1 MKIYFCGS
9 HGVGKTTL
17 ARYVSDTYS
26 LPLITEVARM
36 ILSEQELQVDTLRY
50 DMTLVDHYQSQV
62 FNRQAQE
69 EAKYT
74 SFVSDRSAIDALAYA
89 GQHARILPQ
98 LLKSS
103 LLTECLSV
111 LREPNSIL
119 FFVRPSKAT
128 LKADGVRELLN
139 WDGIVSI
146 DAQIKLL
153 LEMFYLRYFQINTD
167 NMQERIRLIDN
178 ILSLR

>member
-50 DMTLVDHYQSQV
+50 DMALVDRYQAQV

-69 EAKYT
+69 EAKHT

-103 LLTECLSV
+103 QLTECLSV

-128 LKADGVRELLN
+128 LRPDGVRELLN
-139 WDGIVSI
+139 WDGVISI

-153 LEMFYLRYFQINTD
+153 LEMFYLRYFEINND
-167 NMQERIRLIDN
+167 NMQSRIRLIDN